1 MAPRKKQ
8 SFEDVTVELNYSE
21 AIRNQMRFNSKY
33 TTGDE
38 WDENRIFHAAQ
49 FVKVF
54 HNKTLNPYVIQKLL
68 DEFKETVGF
77 DISY

>member
-1 MAPRKKQ
+1 MK
-8 SFEDVTVELNYSE
+8 F
-21 AIRNQMRFNSKY
+21 NQKY

-38 WDENRIFHAAQ
+38 WDEERIFHAAQ
-49 FVKVF
+49 FCKVF